1 MTTPR
6 RRRAGAELR
15 ALRDGT
21 RERISGQRLPSAAAT
36 LTYFSAI
43 GIVPW
48 LLLGLWASTW
58 TRGDSAARARLLEL
72 RVLVPPDM
80 GARPVFDDL
89 VGAATG
95 LGVVGALVTLLPASV
110 YGEGLRR
117 ACLALSPQPD
127 RLTGWRA
134 RVPVMALLLVAPV
147 LSWSV
152 LRVADALVPLTP
164 EGGGGGPLDL
174 LVRVVAG
181 FTVLWLA
188 LGVVLT
194 WVFRTVAPGRP
205 RWRVV
210 AVGGFATG
218 SFLAGFLHG
227 FLLFLSLPI
236 DLGVPFGGLRTV
248 GGVVATGL
256 WLYLLHVVVLIGW
269 TVTQALEAQV
279 AGWSADRVRSPA

>member
-1 MTTPR
+1 MTTPGR
-6 RRRAGAELR
+6 RSAGAELR
-15 ALRDGT
+15 ALVDGT
-21 RERISGQRLPSAAAT
+21 RARISGQRLPSAAAT

-43 GIVPW
+43 GVVPW
-48 LLLGLWASTW
+48 LLLGLWTTTW
-58 TRGDSAARARLLEL
+58 TRGPSAARDRLLEL

-80 GARPVFDDL
+80 GARPAFDDL
-89 VGAATG
+89 VGAASG
-95 LGVVGALVTLLPASV
+95 LGLVGALVTLLPASV

-117 ACLALSPQPD
+117 ACLALDPRPD

-134 RVPVMALLLVAPV
+134 RVPVMALLVVAPI
-147 LSWSV
+147 LSWAV
-152 LRVADALVPLTP
+152 LGVADALVPLSP
-164 EGGGGGPLDL
+164 EGGGGGALDL

-181 FTVLWLA
+181 FTVLWLS

-205 RWRVV
+205 GWRVV

-236 DLGVPFGGLRTV
+236 DLGIPFGGLGTV

-256 WLYLLHVVVLIGW
+256 WLYLLHVVVLVGW
-269 TVTQALEAQV
+269 TFTQALEAQV
-279 AGWSADRVRSPA
+279 SGWSGERLEEPA